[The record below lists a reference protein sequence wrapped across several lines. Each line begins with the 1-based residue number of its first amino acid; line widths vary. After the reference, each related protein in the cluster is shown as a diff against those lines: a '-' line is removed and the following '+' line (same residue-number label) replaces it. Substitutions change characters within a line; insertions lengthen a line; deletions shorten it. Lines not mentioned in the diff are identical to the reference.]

1 MLIKVGDAEMR
12 SSWRK
17 EPVLGFEF
25 ETRNGGIKLRGEN
38 GRKGRWIHYCQTVVL
53 KEQSMAPYWKD
64 AVYWYKKAALHN
76 EPLAIKMLQQIVDY
90 YYIRK
95 RALKGDAEAQYLLS
109 AYCVYAYGTYQD
121 FDSGTYWFK
130 EAARNGS
137 ESALESIK
145 RHNQL
150 FGVNLTLGDPD
161 FFAVPCFLPEEIIN
175 SDMKKRHGKYR
186 SKLVQETIMEP
197 VWKQYSGVDFK
208 EAEAEAKAG
217 NAEMQYA
224 LAWLYDWGL
233 GVTQDLGEAFKWFTE
248 AAFNQYAPAQTELG
262 ILYQFGILARKT
274 DLEMFDGKERMF
286 G

>member
-1 MLIKVGDAEMR
+1 MWKLDFSEVKDGDIEEAEVEPKIEDSIIKEEDICDVEQRSDDETEPMTDAE
-12 SSWRK
+12 WC
-17 EPVLGFEF
+17 
-25 ETRNGGIKLRGEN
+25 T
-38 GRKGRWIHYCQTVVL
+38 CT
-53 KEQSMAPYWKD
+53 KEQNKNRAIIQELLKNYMDSM
-64 AVYWYKKAALHN
+64 
-76 EPLAIKMLQQIVDY
+76 
-90 YYIRK
+90 
-95 RALKGDAEAQYLLS
+95 
-109 AYCVYAYGTYQD
+109 
-121 FDSGTYWFK
+121 
-130 EAARNGS
+130 
-137 ESALESIK
+137 
-145 RHNQL
+145 
-150 FGVNLTLGDPD
+150 
-161 FFAVPCFLPEEIIN
+161 FLVN